1 MLMLY
6 LILAIPHKV
15 ISKSNNISQCYTIIE
30 YKPHLTMLYCTMLYI
45 DQGRPHIVIFSSNN
59 VSQCYITTTT
69 TTTTATPPIMMY
81 TAEEQEENAHLL
93 IQS

>member
-1 MLMLY
+1 
-6 LILAIPHKV
+6 
-15 ISKSNNISQCYTIIE
+15 
-30 YKPHLTMLYCTMLYI
+30 MLYI
-45 DQGRPHIVIFSSNN
+45 DQDRPHIVIFSSNK